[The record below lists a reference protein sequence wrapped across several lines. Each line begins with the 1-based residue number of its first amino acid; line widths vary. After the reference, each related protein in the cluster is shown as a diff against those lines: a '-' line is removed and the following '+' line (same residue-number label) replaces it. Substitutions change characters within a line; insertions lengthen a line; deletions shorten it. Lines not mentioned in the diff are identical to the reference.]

1 MYINEMSTLICI
13 LLNFCKAKEYYMIYM
28 NFDMAYRILIFFIVT
43 FEYTK
48 TLINMAVQWY
58 VL

>member
-1 MYINEMSTLICI
+1 
-13 LLNFCKAKEYYMIYM
+13 MIYM

-48 TLINMAVQWY
+48 TLINMAVQ
-58 VL
+58 